1 MEKHNFQ
8 ILLAAVFGIVFLV
21 IVLVIAIMIPN
32 PTEFEY
38 VVFRITIALAAG
50 GVAAMIPGI
59 LNVTIPHF
67 LTAGG
72 ALAAFIIVYFY
83 SPAELAV
90 RKLPIENHY
99 VAPESVLVGQR
110 DDAKRLFEAS
120 SSQYSSGLGNLTDVI
135 GVNNKLLEAELALS
149 SAPGSRV
156 SVYQEALKRAKDLE
170 STAQKMFV
178 AGEALGKDVTEAKL
192 HRTQIEV
199 GLAREQSKP

>member
-1 MEKHNFQ
+1 
-8 ILLAAVFGIVFLV
+8 
-21 IVLVIAIMIPN
+21 
-32 PTEFEY
+32 
-38 VVFRITIALAAG
+38 
-50 GVAAMIPGI
+50 
-59 LNVTIPHF
+59 
-67 LTAGG
+67 
-72 ALAAFIIVYFY
+72 
-83 SPAELAV
+83 
-90 RKLPIENHY
+90 
-99 VAPESVLVGQR
+99 
-110 DDAKRLFEAS
+110 
-120 SSQYSSGLGNLTDVI
+120 VI